1 MKNCKI
7 AFLGGG
13 NMALSL
19 IGGLIADGFDANHIH
34 VADPDANRLE
44 TIKASYAIHT
54 HTDNTAAINGCQ
66 VIVAAVKPQQLQHVV
81 KQCAPHWQD
90 NMMLISI
97 AAGIRLNDIARWL
110 EHPSA
115 AIVRTMPNTPAL
127 VQAGATALY
136 ANDFVSAQ
144 QKELAESILRAV
156 GITLW
161 VQDEDQ
167 INAVTALSGS
177 GPAYFFLVME
187 AMETAAIELGL
198 EPETAKL
205 LCLQTAF
212 GASKMAL
219 ESNDSTALLR
229 QKVTSP
235 GGTTERAIHE
245 LEDGGLRSL
254 FENALIAAALRSR
267 ELATQLGEDHV

>member
-1 MKNCKI
+1 MKDCKI

-19 IGGLIADGFDANHIH
+19 IGGLTTNGFDPKHIH
-34 VADPDANRLE
+34 VADPNAGRLQ
-44 TIKASYAIHT
+44 TISASYEIRT
-54 HTDNTAAINGCQ
+54 HTDNVSAIEDCQ

-81 KQCAPHWQD
+81 KQLSPHWQSD
-90 NMMLISI
+90 MMLISI
-97 AAGIRLNDIARWL
+97 AAGIRLTDIARWL
-110 EHPSA
+110 KHPKS
-115 AIVRTMPNTPAL
+115 AIVRSMPNTPAL
-127 VQAGATALY
+127 VQAGATALF
-136 ANDFVSAQ
+136 ANEFVSKQ
-144 QKELAESILRAV
+144 QQELAESILRAV
-156 GITLW
+156 GLTLW
-161 VQDEDQ
+161 VQNEEQ

-187 AMETAAIELGL
+187 AMEAAAVELGL
-198 EPETAKL
+198 DQETAKL

-219 ESNDSTALLR
+219 ESDDSTALLR

-245 LEDGGLRSL
+245 LEGGGLRGL
-254 FENALIAAALRSR
+254 FENALIAAALRSK
-267 ELATQLGEDHV
+267 ELATELGKDHA